1 MPAVGGVSNYAFP
14 IPFPGRKDHCSIQVS
29 IVTMMMMMVMMMMM
43 MMMVVVVV
51 MMMMMIPIGQVS
63 ASTIVMT
70 GGLDTEDL
78 VTEVAPWMLMLI
90 LMIYIYIYKMTR
102 CTTR

>member
-51 MMMMMIPIGQVS
+51 MMMMMMIPIGQVS

-90 LMIYIYIYKMTR
+90 MLMLILMIYIYIK
-102 CTTR
+102 